1 MSFLTD
7 VNSSINSFSIEKD
20 NITQVFNKYNQY
32 KGFDISKLKNMNNIK
47 TKIINQEGFTTY
59 TFSPEAPKNRSD
71 DIVYHSNPELQ
82 ILLPRALT
90 LIFDNK
96 NYKFITDLTGPRKF
110 SGNDSRDDDDGSD
123 VVLFDLKKAIS
134 WVNSNNCQVVRTT
147 KANGKFVIMKL
158 FKYKGKNYIIFG
170 SKNVH
175 NIILFDELNQFDSDS
190 DIINSLANDIYHNSN
205 SILKLTN
212 EFDNGW
218 SLVGELEDGMHF
230 TPGDNTVAWI
240 GLFKNGLSINN
251 FETINYLQSIGLRT
265 VSSEIVFNP
274 GDSIENFNNVF
285 NLAKCDTTEG
295 NVLVIRNISNNDSM
309 LCKSKSALYILKR
322 CFREKWK
329 NQPSTIFTSFPK
341 RVIETSDYHGLNTQ
355 AAIKFTKQLFDF
367 AIWLGITKSYPT
379 GVLDHQPVVSVRGI
393 LPNGFTKYWEDFITQ
408 TNIEPVT
415 FTPEDFGNFNQIE
428 YLDSDELKFFKNIIS
443 QPPLVVFIQD
453 IQGAGKSSIAEKLNA
468 MKVEQDW
475 CYGCTK
481 VTQFQLMYHISN
493 GNNVV
498 ISRCNAEPKQYQAY
512 QKIAM
517 SHGCKILFITSND
530 MKSPLRLGVAL
541 AGVINRSNS
550 GDNIIVGRKEYPLS
564 EVVEFTTS
572 NWKKF
577 KQEKNAIVVNS
588 FKFDKNLENQAITA
602 LSKNKFVD
610 FLNNNFNKLMNLRL
624 PLDSIVLE
632 YQKLIDK
639 PPNEFLYDRK
649 INEIIYTS
657 INIVDNTELISAV
670 KSIDKDWKTKDL
682 IVCHHITQIFYGKK
696 GKSSIKPIPE
706 GLEYKIEIDA
716 LVIDKK
722 TGSSAFRVN
731 KILDNQN
738 MEVEVETKKPHITAI
753 LSKGSK
759 PSDSLSFVFK
769 DDDSVEIHLIKI
781 NTIGL
786 SFWN

>member
-1 MSFLTD
+1 MSLTD
-7 VNSSINSFSIEKD
+7 SNSSINYFSIEND
-20 NITQVFNKYNQY
+20 NVNQVFNKYYQSKNI
-32 KGFDISKLKNMNNIK
+32 DISKLKNMNNIK
-47 TKIINQEGFTTY
+47 TKIINQEGFITY
-59 TFSPEAPKNRSD
+59 TFSPESPKNRSD
-71 DIVYHSNPELQ
+71 DIVYHNNPELQ
-82 ILLPRALT
+82 VLLPRAMT
-90 LIFDNK
+90 LVFDNK
-96 NYKFITDLTGPRKF
+96 TLKFITDLTGPRKF

-175 NIILFDELNQFDSDS
+175 KIILFDKLNQLESDS
-190 DIINSLANDIYHNSN
+190 DIINSLAKDIYQNSN
-205 SILKLTN
+205 SFLKLTN

-230 TPGDNTVAWI
+230 TPGDNTVSWI

-251 FETINYLQSIGLRT
+251 FETINHLQSIGLRT

-274 GDSIENFNNVF
+274 GDSIENFHSIF
-285 NLAKCDTTEG
+285 NLARCDTTEG
-295 NVLVIRNISNNDSM
+295 NVLVIRNIDNNDSM

-379 GVLDHQPVVSVRGI
+379 GVLDHQPVVSIRGI
-393 LPNGFTKYWEDFITQ
+393 LPNGFNKYWEDFLNE
-408 TNIEPVT
+408 TNTVPVI

-428 YLDSDELKFFKNIIS
+428 YLDSDELNIFKSIIS

-453 IQGAGKSSIAEKLNA
+453 IQGAGKSTIAERLNA
-468 MKVEQDW
+468 QKVEQDW

-493 GNNVV
+493 GNDVV

-517 SHGCKILFITSND
+517 SYGCKILFITSND

-541 AGVINRSNS
+541 AGVINRSNN

-572 NWKKF
+572 NWKNF
-577 KQEKNAIVVNS
+577 KQEKNAIIINS
-588 FKFDKNLENQAITA
+588 FNFDKKLEHDAMSA
-602 LSKNKFVD
+602 LSKNRFVE
-610 FLNNNFNKLMNLRL
+610 FLNDNYNKLMNLRL
-624 PLDSIVLE
+624 PLDGIVLE
-632 YQKLIDK
+632 YQKLIDE
-639 PPNEFLYDRK
+639 PPIEFLYKKK

-657 INIVDNTELISAV
+657 INIKDNRELISVA
-670 KSIDKDWKTKDL
+670 KSIDKDWKSKDL

-706 GLEYKIEIDA
+706 GLECMIEIDA

-722 TGSSAFRVN
+722 SGSSAFRVN

-738 MEVEVETKKPHITAI
+738 NEVEVETKKPHITAI

-759 PSDSLSFVFK
+759 PSDSVSFVFK
-769 DDDSVEIHLIKI
+769 DDESVEIHLIKI
-781 NTIGL
+781 NTVGL
-786 SFWN
+786 SSWN